1 VSERRPDMWKIAAL
15 LAWFPGLGVGLPCVY
30 AICYFADHGVVWT
43 FMGFPTY
50 GGGPFEDVGIDT
62 SVPLLLALLGVCLAE
77 LVLGWLL
84 WGRRPGATSLALALL
99 PIELAFWIGFDLPL
113 GVLVGVLRTGLVV
126 AAKWTDHR
134 AVA

>member
-1 VSERRPDMWKIAAL
+1 MLKVAAL
-15 LAWFPGLGVGLPCVY
+15 LAWFPGIGVGLPCVY
-30 AICYFADHGVVWT
+30 AIWYFADQGVVWT

-50 GGGPFEDVGIDT
+50 GGGAFEDAGIDT
-62 SVPLLLALLGVCLAE
+62 SVPLLVAVLTVCLAE

-84 WGRRPGATSLALALL
+84 WGRRRGATSLALAFL

-113 GVLVGVLRTGLVV
+113 GLIVGVPRTGLVV
-126 AAKWTDHR
+126 VARWTPG